1 MDKTTRFIAEFAAS
15 QRYEN
20 ISPAAV
26 AAAIRH
32 HLDGIGC
39 AAGGFSSE
47 PCHVTRRMAAA
58 VTDAKGAT
66 VFGVPNKTTPEYASF
81 ANASA
86 VRHLDFN
93 DTYLGGKGG
102 GGHPN
107 DMAPA
112 IFAAV
117 EMVGGSGRDLINGL
131 FIAYEVFGGL
141 SNAIRFRGKGIDQGI
156 SVSIGTA
163 AAVARILGLNED
175 GIANAVAMAIVPS
188 VPVRVTRAGELSHW
202 KGCATAHASMT
213 AMFGARLAQNGMTG
227 PSQPFEGFDGVWNL
241 SGEFDLSALGK
252 PVDGKS
258 AIERTAFKY
267 FPAEFNSQGPITL
280 LLKLR
285 EKFKLD
291 EVEHIDIESYHLT
304 WHEIGGG
311 QGDVAEKWDPK
322 TRESA
327 DHSLPYLAAV
337 ALTDGQVTLESF
349 TDQRV
354 RDPALRPLMNRI
366 GVHHDP
372 ALQDHW
378 AATSE
383 PKSRITVRLKNGSR
397 IIEDVSN
404 FRGHTKNPMN
414 DDEIR
419 FKFDSMIGYVLPK
432 AEAAK
437 LSDALWHLDAAKS
450 LDDLASNF
458 RNWTER

>member
-1 MDKTTRFIAEFAAS
+1 MDKTTRYIAEFAAG
-15 QRYEN
+15 QRYET
-20 ISPAAV
+20 IPPAAV
-26 AAAIRH
+26 AATIRH

-39 AAGGFSSE
+39 AAGGFGSE
-47 PCHVTRRMAAA
+47 PCRVTRRMAAA
-58 VTDAKGAT
+58 VADANGAS
-66 VFGVPNKTTPEYASF
+66 VFGVADKTMPEYATF

-112 IFAAV
+112 VFAAV
-117 EMVGGSGRDLINGL
+117 EMTGGSGRDLINGL
-131 FIAYEVFGGL
+131 YIAYEVFGGL
-141 SNAIRFRGKGIDQGI
+141 SNAIRFRAKGIDQGI
-156 SVSIGTA
+156 SDSLGTA
-163 AAVARILGLNED
+163 AAVARILGLKEE
-175 GIANAVAMAIVPS
+175 GIANAIAMAIVPS
-188 VPVRVTRAGELSHW
+188 IPVRVTRAGELSHW
-202 KGCATAHASMT
+202 KGCATAHAAMT

-227 PSQPFEGFDGVWNL
+227 PSQPFEGFDGVWNI
-241 SGEFDLSALGK
+241 SGEFDLSALGR

-285 EKFKLD
+285 DRFKLD
-291 EVEHIDIESYHLT
+291 DVEYIDISSYHLT

-349 TDQRV
+349 TDRRV
-354 RDPALRPLMNRI
+354 RDPALRPLMNKI
-366 GVHHDP
+366 GVHNDP
-372 ALQDHW
+372 ALQEHW

-383 PKSRITVRLKNGSR
+383 PKSRIEIRLKGGR
-397 IIEDVSN
+397 KIVEEVSN

-432 AEAAK
+432 DQAGR
-437 LSDALWHLDAAKS
+437 LSEMLWNLDAEK
-450 LDDLASNF
+450 DLREIASNL
-458 RNWTER
+458 RSWALR

>member
-1 MDKTTRFIAEFAAS
+1 MDKTTQIIADFAAS
-15 QRYEN
+15 VRYEA
-20 ISPAAV
+20 ITADAR

-39 AAGGFSSE
+39 AAGGFDSE
-47 PCHVTRRMAAA
+47 PCHVVRKVAGAVNDAA
-58 VTDAKGAT
+58 GAS
-66 VFGVPNKTTPEYASF
+66 VFGLPGKSTPEYASF

-117 EMVGGSGRDLINGL
+117 EMMGGSGKDLITGL
-131 FIAYEVFGGL
+131 YIAYEVFGGL

-156 SVSIGTA
+156 SVSLGTA
-163 AAVARILGLNED
+163 AAVARLLGLDRE
-175 GIANAVAMAIVPS
+175 GIANAIAMAIVPCL
-188 VPVRVTRAGELSHW
+188 PVRVTRAGELSHW
-202 KGCATAHASMT
+202 KGCATAHAAMT
-213 AMFGARLAQNGMTG
+213 AMFGARLAKAGMTG
-227 PSQPFEGFDGVWNL
+227 PSKPFEGFDGVWNITG
-241 SGEFDLSALGK
+241 SFDLSALGQ

-258 AIERTAFKY
+258 ASERTAYKY

-280 LLKLR
+280 LLQLR
-285 EKFKLD
+285 KQFKPD
-291 EVEHIDIESYHLT
+291 DIEHIDIHSYHLT

-349 TDQRV
+349 SDKRV
-354 RDPALRPLMNRI
+354 RDPALRPLMQKIAVLN
-366 GVHHDP
+366 DE
-372 ALQDHW
+372 ALQQHW

-383 PKSRITVRLKNGSR
+383 PKNRIVIRLRDGRTISEEV
-397 IIEDVSN
+397 IN

-419 FKFDSMIGYVLPK
+419 FKFNSMIGYVLPRDRATQLTDMLWNLDRQDRVDRL
-432 AEAAK
+432 AE
-437 LSDALWHLDAAKS
+437 
-450 LDDLASNF
+450 NF
-458 RNWTER
+458 RSWGQT

>member
-1 MDKTTRFIAEFAAS
+1 MDNTTRIIAEFAAS
-15 QRYEN
+15 QRYES

-26 AAAIRH
+26 AATIRH

-39 AAGGFSSE
+39 AAGGFESE
-47 PCHVTRRMAAA
+47 PCHVTRGLASA
-58 VTDAKGAT
+58 VNDASGAS
-66 VFGVPNKTTPEYASF
+66 VFGVAAKSTAEYATF

-102 GGHPN
+102 GGRPN

-117 EMVGGSGRDLINGL
+117 EMTGGSGKDLINGL
-131 FIAYEVFGGL
+131 YIAYEVFGGL

-156 SVSIGTA
+156 SVSLGTA
-163 AAVARILGLNED
+163 AAVAKILGLGKE
-175 GIANAVAMAIVPS
+175 GIANAIAMAIVPS
-188 VPVRVTRAGELSHW
+188 IPVRVTRAGELSHW

-213 AMFGARLAQNGMTG
+213 AMFGARLARAGMTG

-241 SGEFDLSALGK
+241 SGAFDLSGLGR

-285 EKFKLD
+285 EQFG
-291 EVEHIDIESYHLT
+291 VEDIEQIDIHSYHLT

-337 ALTDGQVTLESF
+337 ALKDGQVTLKSF
-349 TDQRV
+349 TDERV
-354 RDPALRPLMNRI
+354 RDPALRPLMKKIAVKN
-366 GVHHDP
+366 DTT
-372 ALQDHW
+372 LQDHW

-383 PKSRITVRLKNGSR
+383 PKSRIEIRLKDGR
-397 IIEDVSN
+397 QIREEVSN

-419 FKFDSMIGYVLPK
+419 FKFDSMIGYVLAK
-432 AEAAK
+432 DGAAR
-437 LSDALWHLDAAKS
+437 LSDMLWNLQELKQLDEVAT
-450 LDDLASNF
+450 NF
-458 RNWTER
+458 RSWKQR